1 MDELPPRSL
10 SQALVVVE
18 ALGTIAFALSGL
30 IEGARKRLD
39 LVGCTV
45 VAGLAALGGGTL
57 RDVLLDRR
65 PFVWVAHPAW
75 LWVLMGLCLGA
86 TERAM
91 LWLGAL
97 GVGLFAAT
105 GTAIAL
111 DSSMPSIVAVLMGV
125 VTASFGGVLRDIV
138 INEIPRA
145 FSDHQPYALCAFAGG
160 WVLVGLIGIGAP
172 QWAALVAATV
182 AATGLRMLAVYAG
195 WRPGRPA
202 NRAPDQGRGSGPDQ
216 GWDAT
221 ARAGSNS
228 WSRIRFRHNGGTVVP

>member
-10 SQALVVVE
+10 SQALVIVE

-75 LWVLMGLCLGA
+75 LWVLMGLCLVAMAALRGRHFA
-86 TERAM
+86 PTERAM
-91 LWLGAL
+91 LWPDAL
-97 GVGLFAAT
+97 GLGLFAAT

-111 DSSMPSIVAVLMGV
+111 ESSMPSIVAVLMGV

-138 INEIPRA
+138 VNEIPRA

-172 QWAALVAATV
+172 QWAALVAAAV

-195 WRPGRPA
+195 WRLPAWKTGEPGP
-202 NRAPDQGRGSGPDQ
+202 
-216 GWDAT
+216 
-221 ARAGSNS
+221 
-228 WSRIRFRHNGGTVVP
+228 

>member
-1 MDELPPRSL
+1 MNELPPPSL

-18 ALGTIAFALSGL
+18 AMGTVAFALSGL

-75 LWVLMGLCLGA
+75 LWVLMALCLVA
-86 TERAM
+86 MAVLRLRHLAPTERAM
-91 LWLGAL
+91 LWPDAL
-97 GVGLFAAT
+97 GMGLFAAT

-111 DSSMPSIVAVLMGV
+111 EASMPSVVAVLMGV

-138 INEIPRA
+138 VNEIPRA
-145 FSDHQPYALCAFAGG
+145 FSDHQPYAVCAFVGG
-160 WVLVGLIGIGAP
+160 WVLIGLVDLGVP
-172 QWAALVAATV
+172 QWLALVAAAAV
-182 AATGLRMLAVYAG
+182 ATGLRMIAVCAG
-195 WRPGRPA
+195 WRLPA
-202 NRAPDQGRGSGPDQ
+202 WKSGEPDR
-216 GWDAT
+216 
-221 ARAGSNS
+221 
-228 WSRIRFRHNGGTVVP
+228 